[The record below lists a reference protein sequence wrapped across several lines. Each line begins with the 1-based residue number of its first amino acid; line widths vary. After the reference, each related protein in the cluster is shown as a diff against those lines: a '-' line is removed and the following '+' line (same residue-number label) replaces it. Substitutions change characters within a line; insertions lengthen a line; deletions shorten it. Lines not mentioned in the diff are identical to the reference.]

1 MKLTSFGAALEVTGS
16 QHLLEVNG
24 KRILLD
30 CGLFQG
36 HRKLAFEKN
45 RDFKYDP
52 ASIDAVL
59 ISHAHIDHTGNL
71 PHLVKEGFK
80 GFIHCTPATTSLCEV
95 MLADS
100 AYIQEAD
107 AGYFA
112 RKHKDTALAM
122 DPLYTQ
128 EDAAYCMQFFKE
140 QPLDKPFE
148 LFPGVTVTFL
158 EAGHVLGSGLICLD
172 IEDQE
177 DGKKKRLVYTGD
189 LGRTKLPILNDPH
202 QVQKADYLLC
212 ESTYGNRNHAPIEEG
227 IPDLARVINRTIQR
241 GGKVLIPAFAL
252 ERTQELIYSLH
263 LLAEKGEIPKTLPI
277 FIDSPL
283 ATRITGIFGKHTNLY
298 DAEIQKN
305 FKSKRNPFDLKQL
318 KFTATVEESKKLNYF
333 RGPCIIISASG
344 MCEAGR
350 IRHHL
355 RNNIEDPRN
364 SLVVVGYMAEN
375 TLGRKI
381 VDGENP
387 IKIFDEMYEVKAE
400 VVILESFS
408 AHADKDDMDRFIGAI
423 HGLKKVMLV
432 HGEVDQ
438 SQVMAERIRKN
449 LGVSAVVMEPGMPV
463 SLNDSDVVKDKAWVA
478 EGLKEKDEDKKE
490 EPKKQMKVG
499 YF

>member
-24 KRILLD
+24 KRLLLD

-45 RDFKYDP
+45 RDFKYAP
-52 ASIDAVL
+52 ASVDAVL
-59 ISHAHIDHTGNL
+59 VSHAHIDHTGNL
-71 PHLVKEGFK
+71 PHLIKEGFK
-80 GFIHCTPATTSLCEV
+80 GLIYSTPATKSLCEV

-100 AYIQEAD
+100 AYIQEMD
-107 AGYFA
+107 AEYFA
-112 RKHKDTALAM
+112 RKLQDSALAM
-122 DPLYTQ
+122 EPLYTQ
-128 EDAAYCMQFFKE
+128 EDAAYCMEFFKE
-140 QPLDKPFE
+140 QPLDKSFE

-158 EAGHVLGSGLICLD
+158 EAGHVLGSSLICLD
-172 IEDQE
+172 IQDQE

-189 LGRTKLPILNDPH
+189 LGRRKLPILNDPH
-202 QVQKADYLLC
+202 QVQTADYVLC

-241 GGKVLIPAFAL
+241 GGKILIPAFAL

-263 LLAEKGEIPKTLPI
+263 LLADQGKIPKDLPL

-283 ATRITGIFGKHTNLY
+283 ATRITTIFGSHMNLY
-298 DAEIQKN
+298 DLELQKN
-305 FKSKRNPFDLKQL
+305 FKSGHNPFDLKQL
-318 KFTATVEESKKLNYF
+318 KFTASVDESKKLNYF
-333 RGPCIIISASG
+333 RGPCVIISASG

-387 IKIFDEMYEVKAE
+387 IKIFDQMYDVKAE
-400 VVILESFS
+400 IVILESFS
-408 AHADKDDMDRFIGAI
+408 AHADKDDLDRFLGSIQ
-423 HGLKKVMLV
+423 GLKKVMLV
-432 HGEVDQ
+432 HGETDQ
-438 SQVMAERIRKN
+438 SQIMAERIRKELHVN
-449 LGVSAVVMEPGMPV
+449 AVVMEPGKPV
-463 SLNDSDVVKDKAWVA
+463 SLNDSSSGKDRAWVA
-478 EGLKEKDEDKKE
+478 EGLEEKGKQRED
-490 EPKKQMKVG
+490 PKKPMKVG